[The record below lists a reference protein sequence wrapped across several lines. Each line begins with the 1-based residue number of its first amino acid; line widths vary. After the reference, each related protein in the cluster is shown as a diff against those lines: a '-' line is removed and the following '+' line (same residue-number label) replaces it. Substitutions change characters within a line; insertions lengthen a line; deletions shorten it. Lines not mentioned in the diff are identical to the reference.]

1 MANNTLLDNLQLF
14 FDTSARL
21 LICTRETCK
30 FALSN
35 GPSRVTTHL
44 RDKHNISTEARKGL
58 NQLLKYL
65 SPAPYCTNYPPY
77 QVLIHDLMVRALR
90 KRTAV
95 RFHWGKYGPKML
107 DADWSKTGNAVRFC

>member
-14 FDTSARL
+14 FDTSACL
-21 LICTRETCK
+21 LICTIETCK

-58 NQLLKYL
+58 NQLLKSL
-65 SPAPYCTNYPPY
+65 SPAPLKPDDASPRADGSAE
-77 QVLIHDLMVRALR
+77 HDKVRVYEGFFSYGNVG
-90 KRTAV
+90 V
-95 RFHWGKYGPKML
+95 RDHGLFREQKFINTTQK
-107 DADWSKTGNAVRFC
+107 